1 MNQNLFKAIIACG
14 IVCFIACTT
23 TKKAETEKWSERMA
37 RSEMKRFPEPW
48 MIEKAKKPRWGYTHG
63 LVVKSMLEAW
73 KHTGDSTYYEYAKIY
88 ADSLIDTDG
97 RIKTMKYLSF
107 NIDNVN
113 GGKILFDLYAKTGAN
128 ANAFTSFDKTC
139 YLFSC
144 SSHYQE
150 SLEILLSFVQSP
162 YFTKESVQ
170 KEQGIIGQEIQM
182 CNDDPGWRIFFNTLQ
197 GLFHHHPV
205 KIDIAGTIESI
216 AQITPELLYRC
227 YHTFYN
233 LHNMVLSVAGNCKVD
248 EVVALADKLLKPC
261 EDMQLECIFPEEPM
275 EIVRAETVETAPI
288 GTTMFVLGYKCK
300 PASGLEN
307 LKKELLATLA
317 LKVLT
322 HVTSPLYQGM
332 LKDGLINET
341 FSTEIFNGDDFFV
354 AMLEGESKDP
364 HAVRERIFA
373 AVEDAAKNGLDETLF
388 ENSRKNAYGSLIM
401 KFNNVEAVA
410 NLMINSAMS
419 GIAPFDTVTMLS
431 SLTIEDANR
440 WLREELLPQQATLS
454 IMKNQD

>member
-1 MNQNLFKAIIACG
+1 M
-14 IVCFIACTT
+14 
-23 TKKAETEKWSERMA
+23 
-37 RSEMKRFPEPW
+37 
-48 MIEKAKKPRWGYTHG
+48 
-63 LVVKSMLEAW
+63 
-73 KHTGDSTYYEYAKIY
+73 
-88 ADSLIDTDG
+88 
-97 RIKTMKYLSF
+97 
-107 NIDNVN
+107 
-113 GGKILFDLYAKTGAN
+113 
-128 ANAFTSFDKTC
+128 
-139 YLFSC
+139 
-144 SSHYQE
+144 
-150 SLEILLSFVQSP
+150 
-162 YFTKESVQ
+162 
-170 KEQGIIGQEIQM
+170 
-182 CNDDPGWRIFFNTLQ
+182 
-197 GLFHHHPV
+197 
-205 KIDIAGTIESI
+205 
-216 AQITPELLYRC
+216 
-227 YHTFYN
+227 
-233 LHNMVLSVAGNCKVD
+233 
-248 EVVALADKLLKPC
+248 VALADKLLKPC

-322 HVTSPLYQGM
+322 VTSPLYQGM

-440 WLREELLPQQATLS
+440 WLREELQQQQATPS